1 MLPPSSQQSSVYW
14 KAVVQKMLSK
24 SSASTKNQTK
34 QNRIFV
40 AESHAEGTAL
50 CSEKFQA
57 GDSEVRISTKRQLT

>member
-1 MLPPSSQQSSVYW
+1 
-14 KAVVQKMLSK
+14 MLSK